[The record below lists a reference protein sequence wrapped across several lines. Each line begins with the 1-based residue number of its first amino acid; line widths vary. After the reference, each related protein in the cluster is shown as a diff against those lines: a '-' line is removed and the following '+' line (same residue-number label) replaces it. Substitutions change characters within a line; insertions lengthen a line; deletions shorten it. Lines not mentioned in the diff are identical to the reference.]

1 MSKQYWWKDRAWRIV
16 QTNLREIDMA
26 DMNAEQ
32 YVRELQEFN
41 ANTVIINT
49 GGIAASYESNIP
61 FHTRNRYLTGDSLKT
76 VINACKEAGIRVIS
90 RVDFSKVRAPLY
102 EQHPEWAYVSPK
114 GEIIDYHGLIHM
126 CFNSDYQQKIAL
138 DIIRE
143 IIRDINP
150 DGLFLNMGG
159 YSVALDYTKGY
170 QGICQCENCRE
181 RFHDLFGLELPKEDD
196 PDDPIYQKYKEFQN
210 ITVNEYHKNIKDM
223 P

>member
-150 DGLFLNMGG
+150 DGLFLNMGFANVKTAANG
-159 YSVALDYTKGY
+159 SMTCSGWSFRKRTTRM
-170 QGICQCENCRE
+170 I
-181 RFHDLFGLELPKEDD
+181 LF
-196 PDDPIYQKYKEFQN
+196 
-210 ITVNEYHKNIKDM
+210 TKNIRNSRIS

>member
-61 FHTRNRYLTGDSLKT
+61 FHTRNRHLTGDSLKT

-170 QGICQCENCRE
+170 HCLLYTSPSPRDRG
-181 RFHDLFGLELPKEDD
+181 
-196 PDDPIYQKYKEFQN
+196 
-210 ITVNEYHKNIKDM
+210 
-223 P
+223 

>member
-26 DMNAEQ
+26 DMDAEQ

-150 DGLFLNMGG
+150 DGL
-159 YSVALDYTKGY
+159 S
-170 QGICQCENCRE
+170 
-181 RFHDLFGLELPKEDD
+181 
-196 PDDPIYQKYKEFQN
+196 
-210 ITVNEYHKNIKDM
+210 
-223 P
+223 